1 MHSKSPKAKGNN
13 RGQSFAFG
21 AAGGSESEATKRL
34 ASIRRRQVDFCSI
47 VNKFEN
53 KLARI
58 ARVRV
63 KIVGGFQA
71 IALASQYS
79 SQRPLIW

>member
-21 AAGGSESEATKRL
+21 ATGGSESEAAKRL
-34 ASIRRRQVDFCSI
+34 ESVRRLQVDFCSI
-47 VNKFEN
+47 VDKFEN

-63 KIVGGFQA
+63 KTVGGF
-71 IALASQYS
+71 SQ
-79 SQRPLIW
+79 